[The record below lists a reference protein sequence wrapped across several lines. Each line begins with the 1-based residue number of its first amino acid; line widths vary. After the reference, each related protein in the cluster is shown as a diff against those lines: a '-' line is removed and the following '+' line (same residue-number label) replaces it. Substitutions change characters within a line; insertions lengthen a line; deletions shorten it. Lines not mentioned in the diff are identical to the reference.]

1 VLGIEGVE
9 RSITWG
15 CGDVGRRGWVS
26 LVGMV
31 GMVGWQGGIISQ
43 QEGGLYGDVRGKK
56 RQYIKSRLKY

>member
-1 VLGIEGVE
+1 MLGIEGVE

-31 GMVGWQGGIISQ
+31 GMVGWQDWDGGDNKPT
-43 QEGGLYGDVRGKK
+43 GRGVVWRCK
-56 RQYIKSRLKY
+56 RQKKAIY